1 LIDRLTKCPSRD
13 GQSFLIVETRSG
25 TYLHEGVPAAVASAF
40 ASARSPG
47 QYYDQHIR
55 GAYRFRLAG
64 DLPADYR
71 ETVCVR

>member
-1 LIDRLTKCPSRD
+1 MTNCPSGE
-13 GQSFLIVETRSG
+13 GQSFLIVETRSRDRLN
-25 TYLHEGVPAAVASAF
+25 LHEGVPARVASAF
-40 ASARSPG
+40 MSARSPG